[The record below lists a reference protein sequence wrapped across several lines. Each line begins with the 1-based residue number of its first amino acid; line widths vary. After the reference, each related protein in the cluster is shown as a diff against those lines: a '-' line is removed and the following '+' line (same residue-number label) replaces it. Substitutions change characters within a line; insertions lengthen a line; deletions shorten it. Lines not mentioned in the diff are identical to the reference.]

1 MKRRFERGYSLTE
14 ILLVLAI
21 LGVILAIT
29 IAGFSDYYRQY
40 KLSTVTRRV
49 SSAISLARL
58 KAVSTNMNYTFTLDA
73 SAAPNQYQITGTNDL
88 NGNGTV
94 VNEPWED
101 VNDAGT
107 VITDQIYDSPQT
119 LENPIVDHFGI
130 TGTNLPNSDNVSLA
144 MDAGTVLT
152 IVFDGRGRVIKMED
166 DSNNNKD
173 YILLQSQGYTHAIFV
188 DNTGLVRV
196 YKYLNPGWAEIS

>member
-130 TGTNLPNSDNVSLA
+130 TGANLPNSDNVSLA